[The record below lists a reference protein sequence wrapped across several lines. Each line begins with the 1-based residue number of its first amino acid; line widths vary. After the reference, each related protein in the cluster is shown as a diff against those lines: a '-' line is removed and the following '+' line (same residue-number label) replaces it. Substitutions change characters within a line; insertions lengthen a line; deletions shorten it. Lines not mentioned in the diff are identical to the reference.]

1 MPTSGFPAGTEGF
14 PAATEE
20 GKGPHGGHTPGRRPV
35 GTATQAA
42 LAWSGDPLLTSK
54 VSVPALPG
62 TCVPRQRLLDRLSG
76 GVNGPLTLVSGPAGA
91 GKTTLAVSWAH
102 LATPPGPVAW
112 LTLDTDDNAPG
123 IFWSYVLEAFR
134 RALPSLP
141 ATIGTPTGPDSIGR
155 SLLVRLASAVEHLPH
170 PVVLVLDDM
179 AKAPG
184 REVSKGLNFLL
195 EHAGPQLRLVLI
207 SRVDPR
213 LPLHRYRAEGRLT
226 EIRGA
231 ELTFTSDEAATL
243 LRQHDPASTDSTVR
257 TLTSRTEGWAAG
269 LRLCALAMRESDDP
283 DGFARSFAASEHA
296 VADYL
301 LAEVLEAQ
309 PAATRELLLRTS
321 ILEQVHPELANA
333 LTGRQDA
340 EEILTRLVREGAFV
354 EPVEDTRWCRFR
366 PLFAKVLQ
374 AHLRSRRPG
383 LAPRLHGRAARW
395 LADAGRPAEAL
406 GHATAAGDWSY
417 GAAEAVR
424 NLMVGSLLAG
434 PDEERLP
441 ALFSRMPDDTPGVEP
456 ALVAGAC
463 RLARR
468 DLEGCRERLT
478 AAERFMNSGSTPLGP
493 EAGLTYA
500 LLKLLCESYGPET
513 GATPGSAAEAMARN
527 TEGMTA
533 RVARWRTE
541 EHPELTALRLHGL
554 ACALLRSGRLDDARR
569 AFTDAAEACA
579 DEATHLVLH
588 ASFGKLALTESAVG
602 ALTAAEDH
610 AMRSLAVAD
619 RHGMPPARRSG
630 AGHLALAA
638 LAFERDD
645 PRAAR
650 HHLDRAMACPDTH
663 DDPVMVAES
672 AVLRSRLEL
681 TQGRWEAALTT
692 LGDPGQHPMT
702 WPAERL
708 AVARSHAVLAHGDH
722 EAAVAALHGGDGD
735 GPALTVALAHAHLAA
750 GRTDRARRLLAHADR
765 SHRSNLVDHVRIR
778 LLRAR
783 IAMLGGDP
791 HAAHAPLAQALD
803 AARPEQLRR
812 PFTEAGPWLRH
823 LLERADGADTSRLA
837 RSWLSTR
844 PPDGPRTPAFV
855 EPLSGRERE
864 VLACVARM
872 LSTNEIADELH
883 LSVNTVKTHLR
894 SVYRKLCVSRRREAV
909 ELGKELH
916 LL

>member
-1 MPTSGFPAGTEGF
+1 MPTSGFPAV
-14 PAATEE
+14 TEE
-20 GKGPHGGHTPGRRPV
+20 VKGAHGAHARSRRPA
-35 GTATQAA
+35 GTATEAA

-62 TCVPRQRLLDRLSG
+62 TCVPRQRLLDRLSSG
-76 GVNGPLTLVSGPAGA
+76 ANGPLTLIAGPAGA
-91 GKTTLAVSWAH
+91 GKTTLASSWAH
-102 LATPPGPVAW
+102 LAVPPGPVAW
-112 LTLDTDDNAPG
+112 LTLDPDDNAPG
-123 IFWSYVLEAFR
+123 VFWSYVLEALR

-141 ATIGTPTGPDSIGR
+141 ATIGTPTSPDSIGR

-184 REVSKGLNFLL
+184 REVSKGLGFLL

-213 LPLHRYRAEGRLT
+213 LPLHRYRAEDRLT

-231 ELTFTSDEAATL
+231 DLAFTSHEAATL
-243 LRQHDPASTDSTVR
+243 LRQHDPATADSTVR
-257 TLTSRTEGWAAG
+257 ALTSRTEGWAAG
-269 LRLCALAMRESDDP
+269 LRLCALAMRNSDDP
-283 DGFARSFAASEHA
+283 EGFAQSFAASEHA
-296 VADYL
+296 VSDYL
-301 LAEVLEAQ
+301 LAEVLDAQ

-321 ILEQVHPELANA
+321 ILDQVHPELANA

-340 EEILTRLVREGAFV
+340 EQILARLVHDGAFV
-354 EPVEDTRWCRFR
+354 EPVAGTRWCHVH

-374 AHLRSRRPG
+374 AHLRARRPG
-383 LAPRLHGRAARW
+383 LAPRLHSRAARW

-406 GHATAAGDWSY
+406 GHATAAGDWQY

-424 NLMVGSLLAG
+424 NLMIGPLLAG
-434 PDEERLP
+434 TDEDRLP
-441 ALFSRMPDDTPGVEP
+441 ALFSRMPDDTPGAEP

-468 DLEGCRERLT
+468 DPGGCRERLT
-478 AAERFMNSGSTPLGP
+478 AAERYMNRGNTPLGP
-493 EAGLTYA
+493 EAGLTHA
-500 LLKLLCESYGPET
+500 LLRLLCESYGPES
-513 GATPGSAAEAMARN
+513 GATPGAAAEETARDADDL
-527 TEGMTA
+527 TA

-541 EHPELTALRLHGL
+541 KHPEIKALRLHGL
-554 ACALLRSGRLDDARR
+554 ACALLRSGRLDDARQ
-569 AFTDAAEACA
+569 AFTDAVAACT
-579 DEATHLVLH
+579 DDATHLVLH

-610 AMRSLAVAD
+610 AVRSLAVAD
-619 RHGMPPARRSG
+619 RHGVSAARRSG
-630 AGHLALAA
+630 AGHLALAV
-638 LAFERDD
+638 LAFERED
-645 PRAAR
+645 PRGAR
-650 HHLDRAMACPDTH
+650 HHLEQAMACPDTR
-663 DDPVMVAES
+663 DDPVMAAES

-681 TQGRWEAALTT
+681 AQGRWAAALTT
-692 LGDPGQHPMT
+692 LGEPGPPPMT

-708 AVARSHAVLAHGDH
+708 AVARSHAALAHGDH
-722 EAAVAALHGGDGD
+722 EAAVSALHGGDGD
-735 GPALTVALAHAHLAA
+735 GPALTVALAQAHLAA
-750 GRTDRARRLLAHADR
+750 GRTDRALRLVAHADR
-765 SHRSNLVDHVRIR
+765 SHRLTLSDHVRIR

-783 IAMLGGDP
+783 IAMLGDDP
-791 HAAHAPLAQALD
+791 TAAHDPLAQALE

-823 LLERADGADTSRLA
+823 LLDRADGEGGARLS
-837 RSWLSTR
+837 RSWLTTR
-844 PPDGPRTPAFV
+844 RPDGPRTPAFV

-872 LSTNEIADELH
+872 LSTDEIAGELH